1 MPELLFKTITQQSF
15 TIEVE
20 ETATIG
26 EVKRKIQE
34 AKGAEYPAEN
44 QKLIFNGRMLE
55 DAMLVSELN
64 FAAPKFIVIM
74 VMRKPAQAP
83 STVRSATSSTS
94 PQKKTSTADGQAPKA
109 EKSAENK
116 ATGATSNT
124 SVAQSGAATGVPAEH
139 AQTVA
144 NIEAMGYPRQEVVR
158 ALQAA
163 LFDADR
169 AVDYLCNGIPEGP
182 SLQGSNSG
190 SDIGAVTEDGQL
202 MAALEDPQGLSFLA
216 QSPQFQQLRDI
227 VHTDPSMLPQILQQ
241 IATVN
246 PQLMEAINNNQAM
259 FLQMLNGGQPLGGG
273 TNAVA
278 GGGVMTGG
286 QDAALVAVSAQDRL
300 AITRIASMGFPEAL
314 VVEAYFAC
322 DKNEDLAVNYILARM
337 DESQNGRAGAGQQ
350 GGR

>member
-44 QKLIFNGRMLE
+44 QKLIFNGRVLE

-74 VMRKPAQAP
+74 VMRKPAQAS
-83 STVRSATSSTS
+83 STVSSAT
-94 PQKKTSTADGQAPKA
+94 PAEQKKAADGQA

-144 NIEAMGYPRQEVVR
+144 NIEAMGYPRQEVLR

-163 LFDADR
+163 FFDADR
-169 AVDYLCNGIPEGP
+169 AVEYLCNGIPEGLT
-182 SLQGSNSG
+182 LQGSNSDG
-190 SDIGAVTEDGQL
+190 DNDAVNEEGEL
-202 MAALEDPQGLSFLA
+202 MEALEDPQGLSFLA

-227 VHTDPSMLPQILQQ
+227 VRTDPSMLPQIIQQ
-241 IATVN
+241 IAAAN
-246 PQLMEAINNNQAM
+246 PQLMEAIRNNQGA
-259 FLQMLNGGQPLGGG
+259 FLQMLNEGQPLGGG
-273 TNAVA
+273 AEAGA
-278 GGGVMTGG
+278 GGEAAAGV
-286 QDAALVAVSAQDRL
+286 QQEAAQRRVSIPVNAQDRL
-300 AITRIASMGFPEAL
+300 AITRLVSMGFPEAL

-337 DESQNGRAGAGQQ
+337 DESQNERAGAGQQ
-350 GGR
+350 GGQ